1 MNHPRFTADLT
12 VDQALGVSRSIP
24 GVFVSH
30 RTACVGC
37 YLSRFCTLRDATK
50 TYELDLESFLDELRQ
65 AALADPINELG
76 AKDEEFD

>member
-1 MNHPRFTADLT
+1 MNYPLFTAEMT
-12 VDQALGVSRSIP
+12 VEQALAASHSIP
-24 GVFVSH
+24 GVFLIH

-50 TYELDLESFLDELRQ
+50 TYELDLGSFLDELRQ

-76 AKDEEFD
+76 AKDEESH